1 MDEHDDDDEDDDDD
15 DDIIM
20 VPVKVEEDL
29 EDSNDGMLKA
39 STAAA
44 AASTPKH
51 LVDVEIIMRIDKRA
65 TIMARDDLVVVI
77 VIIDLL
83 DISIVLFLFIII
95 IIWLDHYFY
104 TRSSATLIRIRR
116 SAKKVVEV
124 RSSRLNRGARSRC
137 SHTDNN
143 NLGG

>member
-1 MDEHDDDDEDDDDD
+1 MDEHDDDEDEDDDDDD

-29 EDSNDGMLKA
+29 EDDNNNGMLKA
-39 STAAA
+39 SID

-51 LVDVEIIMRIDKRA
+51 LVDVEIITRIDKRA
-65 TIMARDDLVVVI
+65 TIMARDAVVVAVI

-95 IIWLDHYFY
+95 IIWLGNSFY
-104 TRSSATLIRIRR
+104 
-116 SAKKVVEV
+116 KVVCYSNSNSNTTLCKEGG
-124 RSSRLNRGARSRC
+124 RGS
-137 SHTDNN
+137 
-143 NLGG
+143 

>member
-1 MDEHDDDDEDDDDD
+1 LDEHDDDEDEDDDDDD

-29 EDSNDGMLKA
+29 EDDNNNGMLKA
-39 STAAA
+39 SID

-51 LVDVEIIMRIDKRA
+51 LVDVEIITRIDKRA
-65 TIMARDDLVVVI
+65 NIMARDAVVAVI

-95 IIWLDHYFY
+95 IIWLGNYFH
-104 TRSSATLIRIRR
+104 
-116 SAKKVVEV
+116 KVVCYSNSNSNTTLCKE
-124 RSSRLNRGARSRC
+124 
-137 SHTDNN
+137 
-143 NLGG
+143 GGGGS

>member
-1 MDEHDDDDEDDDDD
+1 MDEHDDDDDDDDEDDDDD
-15 DDIIM
+15 DDIM

-39 STAAA
+39 SID

-51 LVDVEIIMRIDKRA
+51 VVDVEIITRIVNRA
-65 TIMARDDLVVVI
+65 NIMARDAVVVAVI

-95 IIWLDHYFY
+95 IIWLGNYFH
-104 TRSSATLIRIRR
+104 
-116 SAKKVVEV
+116 KVVCYSNSNSNTTLCKE
-124 RSSRLNRGARSRC
+124 
-137 SHTDNN
+137 
-143 NLGG
+143 GGGGS

>member
-1 MDEHDDDDEDDDDD
+1 MDEHDDDEDEDDDEDD

-29 EDSNDGMLKA
+29 EDNNDGMLKA
-39 STAAA
+39 SID

-51 LVDVEIIMRIDKRA
+51 LVDVEIITRIDKRA
-65 TIMARDDLVVVI
+65 NIMARDAVVAVI

-95 IIWLDHYFY
+95 IIWLGNSFY
-104 TRSSATLIRIRR
+104 
-116 SAKKVVEV
+116 KVVCYSNSNSNTTLCKE
-124 RSSRLNRGARSRC
+124 
-137 SHTDNN
+137 
-143 NLGG
+143 GGGGS